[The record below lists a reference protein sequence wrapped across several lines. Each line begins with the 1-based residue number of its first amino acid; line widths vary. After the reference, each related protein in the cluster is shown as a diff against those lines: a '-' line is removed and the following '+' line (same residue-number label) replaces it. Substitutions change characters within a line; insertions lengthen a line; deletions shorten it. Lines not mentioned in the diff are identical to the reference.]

1 MYQNQDSSLYPFET
15 PNFVFYQSISAIS
28 TVIII
33 YTPMNTCYVPASAL
47 SFVDTVLSAQPRY
60 MACVQFILEIS
71 ILRLDVYL
79 LSPSHT
85 TSRWKRWGLN
95 PIKILHYIIILLFSL
110 LH

>member
-1 MYQNQDSSLYPFET
+1 
-15 PNFVFYQSISAIS
+15 
-28 TVIII
+28 
-33 YTPMNTCYVPASAL
+33 MNTCYVPASAL
-47 SFVDTVLSAQPRY
+47 SFVDTVLAAQPHY

-79 LSPSHT
+79 LCPSH

-95 PIKILHYIIILLFSL
+95 PIKILHYYVLQNFFSP